1 MLRWIVL
8 AGVVVVM
15 VAGATFVSLNAT
27 IVEPTALPAVTVRTG
42 PAAKVEI
49 PEPLIYEF
57 GVMAQLSTGTHAW
70 LFKNV
75 GDADL
80 ELWFESSTCS
90 CTVAKLKSADGEKKE
105 KLVVKP
111 KGEIP
116 IDLEW
121 QTKMFHDEYTKGATI
136 GTNDPTRPSVSIGVK
151 GKVHPPVVVFPHEMI
166 SFGSVSNEEK
176 HSAAIAAFSVDRPET
191 KITKVTTSRPDF
203 LVARTESLNAK
214 ECEQLKIKAGYHIFV
229 EMKTGMPLGRFHEEL
244 VIETDHPLKSE
255 IKMSI
260 GGNVSGS
267 ITVIPD
273 RVRMPSVASSQGG
286 SRDMTLLVKGGTPTK
301 FEVAYHPE
309 KMDEKLDVTI
319 TPDDTPTQK
328 GRYKM
333 TVTVPK
339 GTAAGPVDGDII
351 LKTDNPKAGEM
362 KIPVSI
368 LISNSPAG

>member
-1 MLRWIVL
+1 MLRWIAL
-8 AGVVVVM
+8 AGVVVII

-27 IVEPTALPAVTVRTG
+27 IREPAALPVVTPTG

-57 GVMAQLSTGTHAW
+57 GAMPQLSTGTHAW

-111 KGEIP
+111 KDSIP

-151 GKVHPPVVVFPHEMI
+151 GKVHPPVVVFPNEMI
-166 SFGSVSNEEK
+166 NFASVSNEEK
-176 HSAAIAAFSVDRPET
+176 HTAAIAVFSVDRPQT
-191 KITKVTTSRPDF
+191 KVTKVTTSRPDF
-203 LVARTESLNAK
+203 LVARSEPLTAT
-214 ECEQLKIKAGYHIFV
+214 ECEQLKVKAGYNVFV
-229 EMKTGMPLGRFHEEL
+229 EMKSGMPLGRFHEEL
-244 VIETDHPLKSE
+244 VIETDHPKKSE

-260 GGNVSGS
+260 GGSVNGP
-267 ITVIPD
+267 ITVIPE
-273 RVRMPSVASSQGG
+273 RLTMPTVSSGQGA
-286 SRDMTLLVKGGTPTK
+286 SRDMTLLVRGDTPTK
-301 FEVAYHPE
+301 FEVAYRP
-309 KMDEKLDVTI
+309 DKLDVKI
-319 TPDDTPTQK
+319 QPDFTPTQK

-333 TVTVPK
+333 TVTVHK
-339 GTAAGPVDGDII
+339 GTTAGPVDGDII
-351 LKTDNPKAGEM
+351 LKTDNPKVTEM